1 MYVRSCLWLLVLLC
15 IPRAKAD
22 PWFDA
27 GLISGG
33 LTMCSTTTKTLTDE
47 QRAVSIDLS
56 EQLFAASKRYAAA
69 DQQLDAGMM
78 QFLQNL
84 YVEKAKPFPN
94 DTRPDVI
101 SLQECM
107 EYQSK
112 AIALLESI
120 H

>member
-1 MYVRSCLWLLVLLC
+1 MWLLVLLC

-33 LTMCSTTTKTLTDE
+33 LTMCSTTTQTLTDK
-47 QRAVSIDLS
+47 QRAVSSDLS
-56 EQLFAASKRYAAA
+56 EQLLAASKRYDNAE
-69 DQQLDAGMM
+69 QQFDAGMM
-78 QFLQNL
+78 QFLEDL
-84 YVEKAKPFPN
+84 YVEDAQPFPD

-101 SLQECM
+101 SLQECK

-112 AIALLESI
+112 AIALLETI
-120 H
+120 R

>member
-1 MYVRSCLWLLVLLC
+1 MYVRSCLLLLVLLC

-47 QRAVSIDLS
+47 QKAVLIELS
-56 EQLFAASKRYAAA
+56 EKLFAASKRFNNAES
-69 DQQLDAGMM
+69 QLNAGML
-78 QFLQNL
+78 QFLEDL
-84 YVEKAKPFPN
+84 YVEDAQPFSD

-101 SLQECM
+101 SLQECK

-112 AIALLESI
+112 AIALLETI
-120 H
+120 Q